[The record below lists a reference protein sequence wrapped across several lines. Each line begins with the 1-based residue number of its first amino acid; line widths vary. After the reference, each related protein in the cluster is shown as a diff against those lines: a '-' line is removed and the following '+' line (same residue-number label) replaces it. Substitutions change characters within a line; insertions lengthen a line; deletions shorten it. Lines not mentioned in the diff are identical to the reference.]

1 MSGKKTINTFF
12 IGCLY
17 DDYKIKPIHLM
28 LPKTSK
34 KVMIVKLNGCIFLVE
49 DDDLLENNN
58 TIWDEVNFD
67 IKKEIDTKAIYKKY
81 FLKAKIKFY
90 GDEAKHAFVKKC
102 LKLASILA

>member
-1 MSGKKTINTFF
+1 
-12 IGCLY
+12 
-17 DDYKIKPIHLM
+17 M

-34 KVMIVKLNGCIFLVE
+34 KVMIVKLNGYIFLVG

-81 FLKAKIKFY
+81 FLKAKIKSY
-90 GDEAKHAFVKKC
+90 GDEAKNVFDKGMPKVGSSHTCLAVISLEYALKKT
-102 LKLASILA
+102 